1 MNMQHRLLMF
11 VHKTK
16 LFFNWESTGEDGADN
31 DVLGRHRMGHEGQ
44 FEDVMKQ
51 LRVNSRVF

>member
-1 MNMQHRLLMF
+1 MQHRLLMF